1 MAEYSLDKTH
11 KLCSGRAIDR
21 LFAEGKSQVAYP
33 LRMVYAPSMRR
44 EGRPVQFMITIPK
57 KRIRKAVGR
66 VLMRRRIREAMRLS
80 MPRPDNRADE
90 RHVQL
95 AIIYV
100 ADRVLPYTRVL
111 GAVKRILAALP
122 PLPVSPEAAAE
133 DGDK

>member
-66 VLMRRRIREAMRLS
+66 VLMRRRIREAYRL
-80 MPRPDNRADE
+80 NRGLIADE
-90 RHVQL
+90 NCCVDVAFIYIANELTPYSLVERKMQRLL
-95 AIIYV
+95 AG
-100 ADRVLPYTRVL
+100 LPELISKTVE
-111 GAVKRILAALP
+111 K
-122 PLPVSPEAAAE
+122 
-133 DGDK
+133 

>member
-33 LRMVYAPSMRR
+33 LRMVYAPSLRS

-66 VLMRRRIREAMRLS
+66 VLMRRRIREAYRLN
-80 MPRPDNRADE
+80 RGLIADDCRADVAFIYIANEPTPYALVE
-90 RHVQL
+90 RKMQRLL
-95 AIIYV
+95 AG
-100 ADRVLPYTRVL
+100 LPEMIN
-111 GAVKRILAALP
+111 KI
-122 PLPVSPEAAAE
+122 AE
-133 DGDK
+133 K

>member
-66 VLMRRRIREAMRLS
+66 VLMRRRIREAYRLN
-80 MPRPDNRADE
+80 RGLIADDNCRADVAFIYIANELTPYSLVE
-90 RHVQL
+90 RKMQRLL
-95 AIIYV
+95 AG
-100 ADRVLPYTRVL
+100 LPELISKTVE
-111 GAVKRILAALP
+111 K
-122 PLPVSPEAAAE
+122 
-133 DGDK
+133 